1 MENASK
7 ALLIAASVL
16 IAIVIIGAFMLM
28 MSNLT
33 DYQNKSYQSTQDAQ
47 ITEFNN
53 LYLSYNR
60 NDVRGSDMISL
71 MNRIV
76 DYNGTKS
83 TEDGF
88 TMMHITINMNGHNSD
103 FSYDG
108 TNRLIISNHYT
119 EDTIDDIV
127 GTPSSITGDISGG
140 KIREIENRYQ
150 AKYASQLAAE
160 IANIAAMRSEDEFN
174 QEKILPRS
182 LSSYGVNLAGVYED
196 ALYYYEY
203 VQFKRAKF
211 DCVGTENDRDTGR
224 IISME
229 FECTGMGV

>member
-60 NDVRGSDMISL
+60 KDVRGSDMISL

-83 TEDGF
+83 AEDGF

-108 TNRLIISNHYT
+108 TNRLIISSHYT
-119 EDTIDDIV
+119 EETIDDIV
-127 GTPSSITGDISGG
+127 GRPSSITGDISGG
-140 KIREIENRYQ
+140 RIREIENR
-150 AKYASQLAAE
+150 
-160 IANIAAMRSEDEFN
+160 
-174 QEKILPRS
+174 
-182 LSSYGVNLAGVYED
+182 
-196 ALYYYEY
+196 
-203 VQFKRAKF
+203 
-211 DCVGTENDRDTGR
+211 
-224 IISME
+224 
-229 FECTGMGV
+229 

>member
-28 MSNLT
+28 MTGLT
-33 DYQNKSYQSTQDAQ
+33 DYQDKSYQSTQDAQ

-53 LYLSYNR
+53 VYLSYNR

-76 DYNGTKS
+76 DYNDTKS
-83 TEDGF
+83 DEDGF
-88 TMMHITINMNGHNSD
+88 TKMGITINMNGHNSD
-103 FSYDG
+103 LSYDG
-108 TNRLIISNHYT
+108 KNRLVTSNQYN
-119 EDTIDDIV
+119 EETIKTIV
-127 GTPSSITGDISGG
+127 GAPSSVSGGASTG
-140 KIREIENRYQ
+140 KIRQIENRYQ
-150 AKYASQLAAE
+150 SQYANQLAAE
-160 IANIAAMRSEDEFN
+160 IANIMAMNDENDFDT
-174 QEKILPRS
+174 EKILPKP
-182 LSSYGVNLAGVYED
+182 LSSYGISLAGVKED

-211 DCVGTENDRDTGR
+211 KCVETKNDKHTGR
-224 IISME
+224 IINMK

>member
-28 MSNLT
+28 MTSLT
-33 DYQNKSYQSTQDAQ
+33 DYQDKSYQSTQDAQ

-60 NDVRGSDMISL
+60 KDVRGSDIVSL

-76 DYNGTKS
+76 DYNDTKS
-83 TEDGF
+83 DEEGF
-88 TMMHITINMNGHNSD
+88 TEMGITIHMNGHNSD
-103 FSYDG
+103 LSYDG
-108 TNRLIISNHYT
+108 RNRLVTSNQYD
-119 EDTIDDIV
+119 EETIKSIV
-127 GTPSSITGDISGG
+127 GSPSSVSGGATTG
-140 KIREIENRYQ
+140 KIRQIENRYQ
-150 AKYASQLAAE
+150 SKYANQLAAE
-160 IANIAAMRSEDEFN
+160 IANIMNMSDENEFN
-174 QEKILPRS
+174 TEKILPKT
-182 LSSYGVNLAGVYED
+182 LSSYGVSLAGVKED

-203 VQFKRAKF
+203 VQFKRARF
-211 DCVGTENDRDTGR
+211 DCIGTENDRNTGR
-224 IISME
+224 IINME

>member
-28 MSNLT
+28 MTSLT
-33 DYQNKSYQSTQDAQ
+33 DYQDKSYQSTQDAQ

-60 NDVRGSDMISL
+60 KDVRGSDIVSL

-76 DYNGTKS
+76 DYNDTKS
-83 TEDGF
+83 DEEGF
-88 TMMHITINMNGHNSD
+88 TEMGITIHMNGHNSD
-103 FSYDG
+103 LSYDG
-108 TNRLIISNHYT
+108 RNRLVTSNQYD
-119 EDTIDDIV
+119 EETIKSIV
-127 GTPSSITGDISGG
+127 GSPSSVSGGATTG
-140 KIREIENRYQ
+140 KIRQIENRYQ
-150 AKYASQLAAE
+150 SKYANQLAAE
-160 IANIAAMRSEDEFN
+160 IANIMNMSDEDEFN
-174 QEKILPRS
+174 TEKILPKT
-182 LSSYGVNLAGVYED
+182 LSSYGVSLAGVYED